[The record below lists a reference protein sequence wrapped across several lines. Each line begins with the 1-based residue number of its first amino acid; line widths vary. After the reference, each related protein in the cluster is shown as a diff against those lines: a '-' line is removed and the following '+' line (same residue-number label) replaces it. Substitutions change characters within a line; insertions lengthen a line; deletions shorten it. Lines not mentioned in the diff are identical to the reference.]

1 MADTA
6 QQKQPQRG
14 PGRPFRPGQSGN
26 PRGKPPGSRSRITLM
41 AERLM
46 EDDAGEIVKAVVKA
60 AKKGD
65 MAAARLILERIAPV
79 RKGRPVRLS
88 IPAVRTA
95 SDVAAAMAAVAI
107 AMANGNVTPEEALT
121 VASVFEMRRK
131 ALETEEFEQR
141 LRRSK
146 RGDWNGESART
157 LDAWN
162 YSKQNRRGATPTR
175 AISNR

>member
-1 MADTA
+1 
-6 QQKQPQRG
+6 
-14 PGRPFRPGQSGN
+14 
-26 PRGKPPGSRSRITLM
+26 M

-141 LRRSK
+141 LQALEE
-146 RGDWNGESART
+146 RGLER
-157 LDAWN
+157 
-162 YSKQNRRGATPTR
+162 
-175 AISNR
+175 